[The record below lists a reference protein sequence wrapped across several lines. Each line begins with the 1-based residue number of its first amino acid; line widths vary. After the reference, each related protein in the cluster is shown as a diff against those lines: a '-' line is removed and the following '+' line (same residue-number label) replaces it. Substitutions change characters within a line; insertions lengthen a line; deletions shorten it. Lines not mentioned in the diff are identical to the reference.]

1 MEYGK
6 NLQVFGSKPP
16 TLSFCNSSDVHVCL
30 AHMWMSMI
38 TVHVSQTYQYQYRLE
53 AISWGKT
60 GPASHVL
67 HTLWVKARGQ
77 LELHVPGICPRPT
90 SPRSLWNS
98 GLKKRCQR
106 PPLLLL
112 PGSQPL
118 IAAEN
123 IQKYIR
129 KENGYHSLRAPL
141 KATMQ
146 NTCIWLERILEEFV
160 TFHSFL
166 SVNSG
171 HTFICLLDRFLLLA
185 SRTECMSSHRL
196 RRHPARQERRPLSQS
211 LSFTGGNHFRFIKLD
226 AFVIIGQLQ
235 IQPCR
240 SSSRP
245 CFEWLV
251 GHMKMVT
258 GSNGKAALQNRGA
271 HKEHNVNKTTT

>member
-1 MEYGK
+1 MKFWFEEE
-6 NLQVFGSKPP
+6 
-16 TLSFCNSSDVHVCL
+16 
-30 AHMWMSMI
+30 M
-38 TVHVSQTYQYQYRLE
+38 
-53 AISWGKT
+53 
-60 GPASHVL
+60 PAASTFVAAG
-67 HTLWVKARGQ
+67 V
-77 LELHVPGICPRPT
+77 
-90 SPRSLWNS
+90 
-98 GLKKRCQR
+98 
-106 PPLLLL
+106 
-112 PGSQPL
+112 QPL

-123 IQKYIR
+123 IQKHIR

-146 NTCIWLERILEEFV
+146 NTCIWLERIFGEFV

-171 HTFICLLDRFLLLA
+171 HTFICLMDRFNH
-185 SRTECMSSHRL
+185 CSHL
-196 RRHPARQERRPLSQS
+196 ELSACPHIGFAATLHAKS
-211 LSFTGGNHFRFIKLD
+211 GGPCRNHCHSTDGNHFRFIKLD